1 MQRRSISK
9 ITPHTHRHTR
19 THTVK
24 QRQAHTHKV
33 SVKIK
38 FAMLL
43 AFVYAASE
51 KKRQPGAMGKRRA
64 EAWLMRSECYIS
76 YICMCVC
83 IYTYHIYGFLFF
95 FFLGVWGTF
104 WWIVEEDSLVRHVF
118 DCLLS
123 SVNVTLCGEI
133 GRGAVTEMFW
143 GLCNSDSLVFIR

>member
-9 ITPHTHRHTR
+9 ITPHTR

-43 AFVYAASE
+43 AFVYAASGKE
-51 KKRQPGAMGKRRA
+51 TTGGDGKETGWSVTDAKRM
-64 EAWLMRSECYIS
+64 LYIL
-76 YICMCVC
+76 YMYVCM
-83 IYTYHIYGFLFF
+83 HIHIPHIWVLVFF

-143 GLCNSDSLVFIR
+143 GLCNSDSSVFIR